1 MGQITDIK
9 AGNRGCSFNDRFQFE
24 AIESVTT
31 DSTSNHGYHCLS
43 NEEDENY
50 LMSTTTENSQLANSD
65 DYTTSPC
72 SNSLLSVNLMMII
85 TSSLICLRI

>member
-50 LMSTTTENSQLANSD
+50 LYKDIIYESEFEDEILYFLKKRSTR
-65 DYTTSPC
+65 P
-72 SNSLLSVNLMMII
+72 SV
-85 TSSLICLRI
+85 SKSRWDPV